1 MKHPEMNFV
10 FQKEARALLD
20 SFTGLLGIRIC
31 FRSLEGRELLVGKR
45 KGFCK
50 FCKLIRHR
58 MELEPRCLDCDRQ
71 NWKIAER
78 TGKPLIY
85 KCFAGMMDGCMPVS
99 VEGRIIGCF
108 MLGQFRTSE
117 RCSSTVSRKW
127 KEQFGNDDL
136 QKAFAEAPCFPAGKV
151 KDILAMLT
159 SLTEF
164 IITRHLISLYGP
176 TPLHPLFTYL
186 AEHPDLMLSV
196 DDAAR
201 LIRRSP
207 SSLAHLFKAVAG
219 KSFLQYQI
227 EAKLDLADRMFA
239 KQPNI
244 TVSETAGS
252 LGFKD
257 PYYFSRL
264 YKKHRGHSPA
274 KSLSIAAMAHGRASA
289 D

>member
-1 MKHPEMNFV
+1 MKHPEINFV
-10 FQKEARALLD
+10 FQKEACALLD
-20 SFTGLLGIRIC
+20 SFTNLLGIRIC
-31 FRSLEGRELLVGKR
+31 FLTLEGHEILVGKR
-45 KGFCK
+45 KDFCS
-50 FCKLIRHR
+50 FCSLIRHR
-58 MELEPRCLDCDRQ
+58 MDLESRCLDCDRK
-71 NWKIAER
+71 NWKIADR

-85 KCFAGMMDGCMPVS
+85 KCYAGMMDGCMPVS
-99 VEGRIIGCF
+99 VEGRVVGY
-108 MLGQFRTSE
+108 MMMGQFRTGDKCAPGVN
-117 RCSSTVSRKW
+117 RQW
-127 KEQFGNDDL
+127 KKDFGGDGL
-136 QKAFAEAPCFPAGKV
+136 QEAFLEAPYFPQSKV

-164 IITRHLISLYGP
+164 IITRHLISIHGP
-176 TPLHPLFTYL
+176 TPLQPLLTYL

-201 LIRRSP
+201 LLRRSP

-227 EAKLDLADRMFA
+227 DAKLDLADQAFA

-244 TVSETAGS
+244 TVSEVAGT

-264 YKKHRGHSPA
+264 YKKHRGHPPSW
-274 KSLSIAAMAHGRASA
+274 KIL
-289 D
+289 